1 MSYYELNKDRLDNV
15 MLVALDGSTS
25 KIPTVKRYVLDVL
38 TDKKWSLN
46 PDRSKLND
54 QFKLFLENTD
64 VFQQRP
70 DLITIAVDN
79 DKAGLKM
86 IEECQKQNIPI
97 VVDLPPLHDG
107 QTKNDWNDEL
117 KFLKNGNDL
126 EHKKALDQGQEP
138 NVRGEHSRNSDYL
151 EGEPSRTASQ
161 PE

>member
-79 DKAGLKM
+79 DKAGLK
-86 IEECQKQNIPI
+86 
-97 VVDLPPLHDG
+97 
-107 QTKNDWNDEL
+107 
-117 KFLKNGNDL
+117 
-126 EHKKALDQGQEP
+126 
-138 NVRGEHSRNSDYL
+138 
-151 EGEPSRTASQ
+151 
-161 PE
+161 